1 MEIERYFFCE
11 EQVKKCH
18 QSMIVFTLFGTNLST
33 FRVLDNIEKVPKKLR
48 KVLVIFWARKSINPH
63 L

>member
-11 EQVKKCH
+11 EQVKKCN

-33 FRVLDNIEKVPKKLR
+33 LISGLR
-48 KVLVIFWARKSINPH
+48 
-63 L
+63 